1 MPVKRALVEST
12 PMARKLLRLALLL
25 AIAFAVP
32 LQGFAAASAGVC
44 MSLGH
49 HQAGDARDGHGHGSQ
64 AGPGYPVNDAA
75 AGDLHCP
82 PCVSCC
88 AAAAIAPAFEP
99 ALPQVVAAVPEA
111 SVQQSFAAGVPER
124 LDRPPLAL

>member
-1 MPVKRALVEST
+1 
-12 PMARKLLRLALLL
+12 MARKLLRLALLL

-32 LQGFAAASAGVC
+32 LQGFAVASAGVC

-49 HQAGDARDGHGHGSQ
+49 HQAGDVHGHGSE
-64 AGPGYPVNDAA
+64 AEPGHPVDDTAA
-75 AGDLHCP
+75 RDVHCP

-88 AAAAIAPAFEP
+88 AAAAIAPAAEP
-99 ALPQVVAAVPEA
+99 ALPQVVPAVPEV
-111 SVQQSFAAGVPER
+111 SVQQSIAAGVPGR

>member
-1 MPVKRALVEST
+1 
-12 PMARKLLRLALLL
+12 MARNLLRFILLL
-25 AIAFAVP
+25 AVAFAVP

-49 HQAGDARDGHGHGSQ
+49 HQGGDAHDSHQHDGADNS
-64 AGPGYPVNDAA
+64 
-75 AGDLHCP
+75 HCP

-88 AAAAIAPAFEP
+88 TAATIAPAIEP
-99 ALPQVVAAVPEA
+99 PLPQAALAVPQPSA
-111 SVQQSFAAGVPER
+111 QHFIAAGVPER

>member
-1 MPVKRALVEST
+1 
-12 PMARKLLRLALLL
+12 
-25 AIAFAVP
+25 
-32 LQGFAAASAGVC
+32 

-49 HQAGDARDGHGHGSQ
+49 HQAGDARDGYAMFAG
-64 AGPGYPVNDAA
+64 GPGYPVNDAA

-82 PCVSCC
+82 PYASCC

-124 LDRPPLAL
+124 STGRRLASDVSQSARDAERPADRAFDARNPTSRDS

>member
-1 MPVKRALVEST
+1 MV
-12 PMARKLLRLALLL
+12 RKLLRLALLL

-49 HQAGDARDGHGHGSQ
+49 HQASDARDGHGHGSEAQ
-64 AGPGYPVNDAA
+64 PGHPVDGTA

-88 AAAAIAPAFEP
+88 AAAAIVPAAEP
-99 ALPQVVAAVPEA
+99 VFPRVLTAVPEV